1 MSLIPRRQERP
12 LLHLSAGDRWRLL
25 RYGAVGTLVSA
36 LLLLP
41 LSWWLLAQAVGGV
54 AWGMLWGG
62 LVVLLGLLIGLLA
75 YLRRWV
81 ELPLTALVRGLPQ
94 EAAPRIDLVP
104 EEGFAPL
111 RLLSLRINRLLEQL
125 NSNAVARE
133 ALLRGLVHDLRGPLT
148 RLILRVEQL
157 RLDCEVD
164 PGMIQGLSGDIEAL
178 RNLSDQLA
186 ALSDDEPLESRAV
199 VLALDDLC
207 HRIADTYGHGR
218 VEVRTPRLIV
228 RLDRGSLQRTLNNLI
243 DKALE
248 YGQPPVQI
256 SARLARQGL
265 LILVEDHGHGMRSSE
280 LLSMVHLP
288 RADDRQESQH
298 RGLGLSIAQHFC
310 RRHGGVLHLGQ
321 SSLGGLAVELH
332 LPLSV
337 LVSGTDRRQHRR
349 AQSPAQEPDPS
360 SAG

>member
-12 LLHLSAGDRWRLL
+12 LQLSAGDRRRLL
-25 RYGAVGTLVSA
+25 RHGLVGTLVSA

-41 LSWWLLAQAVGGV
+41 LSWWLREQAPGGV
-54 AWGMLWGG
+54 VGGMLWGG

-75 YLRRWV
+75 YLRNWV
-81 ELPLTALVRGLPQ
+81 ELPLAALVRGLPQ

-125 NSNAVARE
+125 NSHAMARE
-133 ALLRGLVHDLRGPLT
+133 TLLRGLVHDLRGPLT
-148 RLILRVEQL
+148 RLILRVENL
-157 RLDCEVD
+157 RLEAGEDSST
-164 PGMIQGLSGDIEAL
+164 IQGLLGDIDAL

-186 ALSDDEPLESRAV
+186 ALSDDEPLENRAV

-243 DKALE
+243 DNALE

-256 SARLARQGL
+256 SARLARQEL
-265 LILVEDHGHGMRSSE
+265 LILVEDHGHGIRSSE
-280 LLSMVHLP
+280 MLSMVHLP

-332 LPLSV
+332 LPLEV

-349 AQSPAQEPDPS
+349 LQTPAQEPDPS

>member
-1 MSLIPRRQERP
+1 MSLIPRPQERP
-12 LLHLSAGDRWRLL
+12 LNLSVGDRWRLL
-25 RYGAVGTLVSA
+25 RYGLLGTLASA
-36 LLLLP
+36 LLLIP
-41 LSWWLLAQAVGGV
+41 LQWWWLSQPAGGS
-54 AWGMLWGG
+54 AWAMVWGG
-62 LVVLLGLLIGLLA
+62 LVVLLGLLLGLLA

-81 ELPLTALVRGLPQ
+81 ELPLAQLVRGLPQ

-125 NSNAVARE
+125 NSNAMARE

-157 RLDCEVD
+157 RLESDVD
-164 PGMIQGLSGDIEAL
+164 FGTIQGLNGDIEAL

-207 HRIADTYGHGR
+207 HRVADTYGHGR
-218 VEVRTPRLIV
+218 VEVRIPRLIV

-243 DKALE
+243 DNALE

-256 SARLARQGL
+256 SSHLVRQGL
-265 LILVEDHGHGMRSSE
+265 LILVEDHGHGMRSSD

-337 LVSGTDRRQHRR
+337 LVSNKDRRQHRR
-349 AQSPAQEPDPS
+349 LPSPSQEPDPF

>member
-1 MSLIPRRQERP
+1 LSLIRRRQERP
-12 LLHLSAGDRWRLL
+12 LQLSTADRWRLL
-25 RYGAVGTLVSA
+25 RYALLGSLVSA
-36 LLLLP
+36 LLLWP
-41 LSWWLLAQAVGGV
+41 LQWWLLEQPVAGV
-54 AWGMLWGG
+54 AWVMVWGG
-62 LVVLLGLLIGLLA
+62 LVVLLGLLLGLLA

-81 ELPLTALVRGLPQ
+81 ELPLAHLVRGLPQ
-94 EAAPRIDLVP
+94 QAAPRIDLVP

-125 NSNAVARE
+125 NSHAVARE
-133 ALLRGLVHDLRGPLT
+133 SLLRGLVHDLRGPLT

-157 RLDCEVD
+157 RLDSDVEAS
-164 PGMIQGLSGDIEAL
+164 MIQGLHGDIEAL

-186 ALSDDEPLESRAV
+186 ALSDDEPLENRAV

-243 DKALE
+243 DNALE

-256 SARLARQGL
+256 SAQLERQGL
-265 LILVEDHGHGMRSSE
+265 LILVEDHGHGMRSAE

-321 SSLGGLAVELH
+321 SSLGGLAVELR

-337 LVSGTDRRQHRR
+337 LVSSTDRRQHRR
-349 AQSPAQEPDPS
+349 VSSPAQEPDPF

>member
-12 LLHLSAGDRWRLL
+12 LHLSVGDRRRLL
-25 RYGAVGTLVSA
+25 VYGLVGILVSL

-41 LSWWLLAQAVGGV
+41 LRWWLLEQAVGGL

-62 LVVLLGLLIGLLA
+62 LVVLLGLLLGLLV

-81 ELPLTALVRGLPQ
+81 ELPLAELVRGLPQ

-157 RLDCEVD
+157 RLESEVE
-164 PGMIQGLSGDIEAL
+164 PGIIQGLQGDIEAL

-186 ALSDDEPLESRAV
+186 ALSDDEPLENRAV

-218 VEVRTPRLIV
+218 IEVRTPRLIV

-243 DKALE
+243 DNALE

-265 LILVEDHGHGMRSSE
+265 LITVEDHGHGMRSSE

-332 LPLSV
+332 LPLTV
-337 LVSGTDRRQHRR
+337 LVSSKDRRRQRR
-349 AQSPAQEPDPS
+349 VASPSEEPDPS

>member
-1 MSLIPRRQERP
+1 LSLIPRRQERP
-12 LLHLSAGDRWRLL
+12 LHLSTADRWRLL
-25 RYGAVGTLVSA
+25 RHGLVGILISA
-36 LLLLP
+36 LMLLP
-41 LSWWLLAQAVGGV
+41 LRWWLMEQPVGGL
-54 AWGMLWGG
+54 AWVMLWGG
-62 LVVLLGLLIGLLA
+62 LAVVLGLLGGLLA
-75 YLRRWV
+75 YLRGWV
-81 ELPLTALVRGLPQ
+81 ELPLAQLVRGLPQ

-157 RLDCEVD
+157 RLETDVAAD
-164 PGMIQGLSGDIEAL
+164 MIQGLQGDIEAL

-186 ALSDDEPLESRAV
+186 ALSDDEPLENRAV

-243 DKALE
+243 DNALE
-248 YGQPPVQI
+248 YGEPPVQI
-256 SARLARQGL
+256 SARLARQDL

-321 SSLGGLAVELH
+321 SSLGGLAVELR
-332 LPLSV
+332 LPLAV
-337 LVSGTDRRQHRR
+337 LVSSKDRRRQRR
-349 AQSPAQEPDPS
+349 DPS
-360 SAG
+360 PIEQVDPFSAG